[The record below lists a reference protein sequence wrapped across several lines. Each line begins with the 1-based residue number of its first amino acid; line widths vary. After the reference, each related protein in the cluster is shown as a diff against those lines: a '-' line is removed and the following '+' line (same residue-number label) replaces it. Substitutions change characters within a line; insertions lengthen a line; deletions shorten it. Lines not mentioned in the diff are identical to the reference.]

1 MKPILATVLSV
12 FACATLLNWVQPVQP
27 AQARPYELNT
37 PEARALAGVIDT
49 VLTAHSKKD
58 LNLLMAQFHPDV
70 KALWSNDKQMNSF
83 DELKQTYKDSFLG
96 YKGFS
101 GSWLPEYVDIE
112 GNTAWMIG
120 ETSWS
125 AQALDTGRQVDLTV
139 RSTYILRKVE
149 DRWQIVLEHSSHRRS
164 D

>member
-1 MKPILATVLSV
+1 MKPILASVLSV
-12 FACATLLNWVQPVQP
+12 VASFSLLMPV
-27 AQARPYELNT
+27 QARPYELNT
-37 PEARALAGVIDT
+37 PEARALAGVIDM

-70 KALWSNDKQMNSF
+70 KALWSNDKQMNSLA
-83 DELKQTYKDSFLG
+83 ELQATYKEAFLG

-101 GSWLPEYVDIE
+101 GAWLPEYVDIE

-125 AQALDTGRQVDLTV
+125 AQALETGQPIHLTV
-139 RSTYILRKVE
+139 RSTYILRKVDE
-149 DRWQIVLEHSSHRRS
+149 QWKIVLEHSSHRRS